1 MQNGETVATII
12 REIESGK
19 ETVFGIPPRYPRWSA
34 DGKWILGTSLRASKF
49 RGWVGEISIC
59 SVETGNCR
67 QLSKDARCPRWSA
80 DGSRVFFLRNG
91 KAPNEN
97 ELWSISVTGEDE
109 KQIGSLQMH
118 EISSY
123 YDVSRSG
130 EIVYVRFNPG
140 RQELWLSDFNNP

>member
-19 ETVFGIPPRYPRWSA
+19 ETVFGIPLRYPRWSA

-59 SVETGNCR
+59 SVETGTCR
-67 QLSKDARCPRWSA
+67 QLTKDSKCPRWSA
-80 DGSRVFFLRNG
+80 DGSRVFFLRRDR
-91 KAPNEN
+91 AEYEE
-97 ELWSISVTGEDE
+97 ELWSISVTGKDE
-109 KQIGSLQMH
+109 QQIAKLQIH

-123 YDVSRSG
+123 YDVSSKG
-130 EIVYVRFNPG
+130 ESI
-140 RQELWLSDFNNP
+140 